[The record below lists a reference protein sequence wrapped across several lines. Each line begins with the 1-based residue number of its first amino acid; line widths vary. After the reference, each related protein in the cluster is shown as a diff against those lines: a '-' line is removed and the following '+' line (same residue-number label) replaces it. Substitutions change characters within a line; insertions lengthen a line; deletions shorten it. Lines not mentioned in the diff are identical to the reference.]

1 MGLSSASHMT
11 LPTYRGPKKCGGAD
25 GWSSEHCCLC
35 DFDNCGLIWLRSWT
49 ECCPQAWLGLGPTG
63 NPFPIARAQFSQQ
76 KTNLLITMLST
87 AGAQGLGAPQTVLLP
102 RVPRH
107 RLEAFEST
115 AGKDPCIIW
124 EHVKKRNLPK
134 KPQPFFK
141 CLAQGPS
148 EANCESGWGSRGAFP
163 FLFHPSLWHLQSS
176 PSFNSTW
183 GGSKG
188 FVCAHRENFCL
199 QGCPTCLHPEDYCN
213 FLIKAKFVGS
223 LIF

>member
-1 MGLSSASHMT
+1 MLSSGLVRPGSYRKSLSHCQ
-11 LPTYRGPKKCGGAD
+11 G
-25 GWSSEHCCLC
+25 SV
-35 DFDNCGLIWLRSWT
+35 
-49 ECCPQAWLGLGPTG
+49 
-63 NPFPIARAQFSQQ
+63 FPAEN
-76 KTNLLITMLST
+76 KLVITVLST
-87 AGAQGLGAPQTVLLP
+87 AGEQGLGAPQTVLLP
-102 RVPRH
+102 HVPCH

-148 EANCESGWGSRGAFP
+148 EANCESGWGSGGAFP

-188 FVCAHRENFCL
+188 FVCAHRENL
-199 QGCPTCLHPEDYCN
+199 SPGVSNLPP
-213 FLIKAKFVGS
+213 S
-223 LIF
+223 